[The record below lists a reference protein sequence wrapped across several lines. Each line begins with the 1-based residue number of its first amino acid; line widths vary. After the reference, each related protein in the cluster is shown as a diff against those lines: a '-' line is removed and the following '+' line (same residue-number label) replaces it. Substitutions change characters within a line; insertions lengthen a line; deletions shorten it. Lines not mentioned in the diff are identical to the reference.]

1 MKIWVKTFGKDE
13 KGLVMIGISAICW
26 TIWKLRNNIIFY
38 NNRVNDPC
46 VPVNLFLKNL
56 NDWNVLQTN
65 PVRSK
70 MMEAGVKQVGE
81 VAGEVF
87 KAAHGWRLKTG
98 RIQG

>member
-1 MKIWVKTFGKDE
+1 MRIWVKTFGKDE
-13 KGLVMIGISAICW
+13 RGLVMIGISAICW
-26 TIWKLRNNIIFY
+26 TIWKLRNSIIFY

-46 VPVNLFLKNL
+46 IPVNLLLKNL
-56 NDWNVLQTN
+56 HDWNVLQTN

-81 VAGEVF
+81 VVGEVF

-98 RIQG
+98 RILG